1 MSTLLNE
8 ALQAVSDKL
17 GDQELPGTV
26 KFTLNGE
33 GSIVVDAAGAR
44 ISDDETDVTL
54 SADADVFKD
63 ILEGNLGATG
73 AFMSGRLSIDGN
85 MGIAMQLASYF

>member
-1 MSTLLNE
+1 MSTLLND
-8 ALQAVSDKL
+8 ALQAVTTKL
-17 GDQELPGTV
+17 GDQDLPGTV

-33 GSIVVDAAGAR
+33 GSIVIDGAGAH
-44 ISDDETDVTL
+44 ISDEETDVTL
-54 SADADVFKD
+54 SADPEVFKD

-73 AFMSGRLSIDGN
+73 AFMTGRLSIDGN

>member
-8 ALQAVSDKL
+8 ALQAVSEKL

-33 GSIVVDAAGAR
+33 GSIVVDATGAR